1 MTSSDFHCR
10 SCGSTH
16 LHPVVDLGVMP
27 SANAYRS
34 PSETRPEAA
43 FPLRTVVC
51 GDCYLVQLDFDMPPH
66 DLFTDYAYFSS
77 YSPSWVAH
85 AGRFVE
91 AATARLNLGAGSQV
105 IEVASNDGY
114 LLKHFVAKGVP
125 VLGIE
130 PAENVAIVARQA
142 GVPTEARFFGRETA
156 ADLVA
161 RGLAADLIVGNNVLA
176 HVPDLNDFIG
186 GLADAVKPTGWIS
199 LEFPHL
205 LRLIAEVQFDT
216 IYHEHFSYF
225 SLIAIERA
233 MRAHGLAVIDVEEL
247 PTHGGSLRL
256 WLSRAAADRMETPAV
271 AGVRSAERAA
281 GLDRVET
288 FAGFG
293 ARVNACRASFHAFV
307 KQAKEEGKTIVG
319 YGAAAKGNTLLNFCG
334 AGPNDVSY
342 VVDRNPHKQDR
353 LLPGSG
359 IPIHAPERIF
369 ETKPDYLLILPWNL
383 KKEIMEQMAGIREW
397 GGKFVTPVPEI
408 AIHS

>member
-1 MTSSDFHCR
+1 MTESPFRCR
-10 SCGSTH
+10 SCGSDH
-16 LHPVVDLGVMP
+16 LRPVVDLGVMP
-27 SANAYRS
+27 SANAYRA
-34 PSETRPEAA
+34 PNETRPEAA

-51 GDCYLVQLDFDMPPH
+51 ADCFLVQLDFDMPPH

-77 YSPSWVAH
+77 YSASWVAH
-85 AGRFVE
+85 AARFVD
-91 AATARLNLGAGSQV
+91 AATARLNLGEKSQV

-125 VLGIE
+125 VLGVE
-130 PAENVAIVARQA
+130 PAENVAEVARAA
-142 GVPTEARFFGRETA
+142 GVPTEARFFGAATA

-176 HVPDLNDFIG
+176 HVPDLNDFIS
-186 GLADAVKPTGWIS
+186 GLAKAVKPLGWIS

-205 LRLIAEVQFDT
+205 LRLIDEVQFDT

-225 SLIAIERA
+225 SLVAIERA

-256 WLSRAAADRMETPAV
+256 WLSLHSADRVETPAV
-271 AGVRSAERAA
+271 KALRSAEKEA
-281 GLDRVET
+281 GLDQVAT
-288 FAGFG
+288 FEGF
-293 ARVNACRASFHAFV
+293 AAKVAACRASFHAFL
-307 KQAKEEGKTIVG
+307 AKAKAEGKTIVG

-334 AGPNDVSY
+334 AGPGDVAY

-359 IPIHAPERIF
+359 IPIYAPERIF

-383 KKEIMEQMAGIREW
+383 KREIMEQMAGIRDW
-397 GGKFVTPVPEI
+397 GGQFVTPVPEI